1 MATGLT
7 KGSRNSCQEKVSIL
21 QKGTDLMNK
30 ERGRYSIVKLRRS
43 DHGADYDRVQGV
55 FRRTGI
61 LLISFLA
68 RMITPY
74 LMLFQIYILRLN
86 KKRGD
91 LILAKKKVRR
101 AVLSVLLIVAEA
113 VKKQSRTKDYD

>member
-7 KGSRNSCQEKVSIL
+7 NGSRSSCRENVPIL
-21 QKGTDLMNK
+21 QKGADMMNK
-30 ERGRYSIVKLRRS
+30 ERAGIVKLFRS
-43 DHGADYDRVQGV
+43 DHGTDHDRVQGV
-55 FRRTGI
+55 FRRTGM

-86 KKRGD
+86 K
-91 LILAKKKVRR
+91 
-101 AVLSVLLIVAEA
+101 
-113 VKKQSRTKDYD
+113 

>member
-7 KGSRNSCQEKVSIL
+7 KGSRNSCQEKVSLL

-30 ERGRYSIVKLRRS
+30 ERAGIVKLFRL
-43 DHGADYDRVQGV
+43 DHGAGYDRVQGV
-55 FRRTGI
+55 FRRTGM

-86 KKRGD
+86 K
-91 LILAKKKVRR
+91 
-101 AVLSVLLIVAEA
+101 
-113 VKKQSRTKDYD
+113 

>member
-1 MATGLT
+1 MAVGLT
-7 KGSRNSCQEKVSIL
+7 NGSRNSCQEKVSIL

-43 DHGADYDRVQGV
+43 DHGVYYDRVQGV
-55 FRRTGI
+55 FQRTGI

-86 KKRGD
+86 K
-91 LILAKKKVRR
+91 
-101 AVLSVLLIVAEA
+101 
-113 VKKQSRTKDYD
+113 